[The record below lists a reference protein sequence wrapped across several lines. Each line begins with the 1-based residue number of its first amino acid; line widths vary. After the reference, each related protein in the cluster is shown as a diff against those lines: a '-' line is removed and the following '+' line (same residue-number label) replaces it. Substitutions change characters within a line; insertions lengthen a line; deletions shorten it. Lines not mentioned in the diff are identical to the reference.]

1 MSRVLW
7 VCVLALV
14 GGCETQGKL
23 CTLIGCVSGFQVNF
37 QPGGGSWGPGRYQIE
52 VTADGASGACE
63 VTLPLAPCGGPSS
76 TCIGQRSWLLGES
89 GCALPSDQHAIS
101 GITFSMSAP
110 AQVDVIVRRDG
121 RQVASGSFAPAY
133 TTSQPN
139 GPGCEPTCRQAPPAT
154 LDLQP

>member
-1 MSRVLW
+1 
-7 VCVLALV
+7 
-14 GGCETQGKL
+14 
-23 CTLIGCVSGFQVNF
+23 
-37 QPGGGSWGPGRYQIE
+37 
-52 VTADGASGACE
+52 
-63 VTLPLAPCGGPSS
+63 
-76 TCIGQRSWLLGES
+76 
-89 GCALPSDQHAIS
+89 
-101 GITFSMSAP
+101 MSAP